1 MCCVSWDLWSAV
13 SLFSRKFN
21 LSFSHLPPIF
31 LLACCAGQEGRILPR
46 TVILRFNSK
55 TKKYFS
61 PTRFSSSEK
70 VKLADCRYSLYLLCF
85 SELKIFFFFA
95 KDANVAVEK
104 SHIFVLLVCVCP
116 PCSLWKLNTTQHCWY
131 LCFVTIWPCTVG
143 H

>member
-85 SELKIFFFFA
+85 SELKIFFSLP
-95 KDANVAVEK
+95 KMLMWQLRSLVYL
-104 SHIFVLLVCVCP
+104 SSLHVCVC
-116 PCSLWKLNTTQHCWY
+116 LWKLNTTQHCWY